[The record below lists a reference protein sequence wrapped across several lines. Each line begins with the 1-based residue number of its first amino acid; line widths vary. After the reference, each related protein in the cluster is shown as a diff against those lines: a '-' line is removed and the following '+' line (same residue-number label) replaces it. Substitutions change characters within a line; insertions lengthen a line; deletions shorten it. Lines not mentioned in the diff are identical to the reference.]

1 MSAARPVDVPFG
13 LTASDLPIYMQAYL
27 KARQKGK
34 PGAKARQSGLRA
46 VKAARKKGQK

>member
-34 PGAKARQSGLRA
+34 SNAKARQAGIRA
-46 VKAARKKGQK
+46 VKAARKKDQK